1 MTKHRLTPA
10 PQRTSAGAIS
20 RRQFSAA
27 TLAASAAYAF
37 GMLAVGNTPAQA
49 AQPATAKS
57 WNQLPV
63 SPRVHADG
71 RITFLLPVG
80 SSKTAVLNL
89 GSQKP
94 MPMTLNADGYWHV
107 TTGPLA
113 PEIYSYTFEVDGLR
127 ILDPLNP
134 WVKKNLFYPSSLVLV
149 PASPPAPWQ
158 TTHVPHGTVTEHFYH
173 SPIAADDRNL
183 FVYTPPNYNPRAALR
198 YPVLY
203 LLHGYSDVASAW
215 TATGRANIMLDNL
228 IAAKKATPMIV
239 VMPLGYGD
247 DGVVSRTGPGL
258 GDKQL
263 FSRNMQN
270 FQAQM
275 FTEIMPLVAK
285 HYQIKTGPAHT
296 AIAGLSM
303 GGGEALAVGLN
314 NLHSFG
320 WVCGL
325 SSYCGT
331 NGPDFSRVFP
341 HLTSKDN
348 ARIKLLWIACGRHDP
363 IVLKENRNLDAWL
376 TARDIQFKSIWTP
389 GGHQWRVWRDN
400 FIHLAPLLFKM

>member
-1 MTKHRLTPA
+1 MPKRRLTPA
-10 PQRTSAGAIS
+10 TQSDSTGAIS
-20 RRQFSAA
+20 RRQFSAT
-27 TLAASAAYAF
+27 TLAASAVYAL
-37 GMLAVGNTPAQA
+37 GMLATGTTAAQA
-49 AQPATAKS
+49 AKKAAAKS

-63 SPRVHADG
+63 SSHVHTDG

-80 SSKTAVLNL
+80 KSKRAVLTL

-94 MPMTLNADGYWHV
+94 MSMISGADGYWHV
-107 TTGPLA
+107 TTGPLP

-158 TTHVPHGTVTEHFYH
+158 TAHVPHGAVTEHFYH
-173 SPIAADDRNL
+173 SPIAGDERNI
-183 FVYTPPNYNPRAALR
+183 FVYTPPNYNPRATQQ

-247 DGVVSRTGPGL
+247 DRVVSRTGPGL
-258 GDKQL
+258 GDKRL
-263 FSRNMQN
+263 FSRNMRN

-285 HYQIKTGPAHT
+285 HYPIKTGPAHT

-303 GGGEALAVGLN
+303 GGGEALVVGLN
-314 NLHSFG
+314 NLNTFG
-320 WVCGL
+320 WVGGL

-331 NGPDFSRVFP
+331 DGPDFSHVFP
-341 HLTSKDN
+341 HLSSHDN
-348 ARIKLLWIACGRHDP
+348 ARIKMLGVACGRRDP
-363 IVLKENRNLDAWL
+363 IVLQGNRNLNAWL
-376 TARDIQFKSIWTP
+376 TAHDIRFKGIWTP
-389 GGHQWRVWRDN
+389 GGHQWRVWRNN
-400 FIHLAPLLFKM
+400 FIHFAPLLFKV